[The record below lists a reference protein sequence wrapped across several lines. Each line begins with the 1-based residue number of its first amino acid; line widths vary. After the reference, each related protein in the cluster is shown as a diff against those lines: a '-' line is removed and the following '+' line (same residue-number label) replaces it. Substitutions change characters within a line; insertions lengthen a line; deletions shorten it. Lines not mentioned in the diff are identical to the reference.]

1 MYMSSDGVFSL
12 VLCLFMSFPPY
23 VLKSHESFT
32 YVSPDVFLV
41 STESLTISILQVIVR
56 VSFSAPNA
64 SQSCGAFLFVA
75 GCRSM
80 RLGQLAPVSS
90 FRPGLHTATVYKQT
104 TLYGRFSVHCS
115 GITLENEP
123 FCRAVYTNPFL
134 ETFFFVHIGSVQIQA
149 PSAGTTITNRC
160 KTI

>member
-1 MYMSSDGVFSL
+1 
-12 VLCLFMSFPPY
+12 
-23 VLKSHESFT
+23 
-32 YVSPDVFLV
+32 
-41 STESLTISILQVIVR
+41 
-56 VSFSAPNA
+56 
-64 SQSCGAFLFVA
+64 
-75 GCRSM
+75 M

-149 PSAGTTITNRC
+149 PSVGKPLIRHNKPNTEQPVRDRIGCSVFSDNSFVVKDAQGALYRARAFH
-160 KTI
+160 

>member
-1 MYMSSDGVFSL
+1 MPYLCIPVPQERSFDLLRKSL
-12 VLCLFMSFPPY
+12 SWL
-23 VLKSHESFT
+23 
-32 YVSPDVFLV
+32 
-41 STESLTISILQVIVR
+41 STTLPRSGSRVR

-64 SQSCGAFLFVA
+64 SQKCGAFLFVA

-149 PSAGTTITNRC
+149 PSVGTTITNRC

>member
-1 MYMSSDGVFSL
+1 MSLSL
-12 VLCLFMSFPPY
+12 Y

-32 YVSPDVFLV
+32 YVSPDVFLC
-41 STESLTISILQVIVR
+41 SYKSLIINVLQDIVR
-56 VSFSAPNA
+56 VSFPASNA
-64 SQSCGAFLFVA
+64 SQQCGAFLFVA

-90 FRPGLHTATVYKQT
+90 FRPGLHTAAVYKQT

-134 ETFFFVHIGSVQIQA
+134 ETFFFVHIDSVQIQA
-149 PSAGTTITNRC
+149 PSVGTTITNRR
-160 KTI
+160 KTL